1 MPSNNIGRQL
11 SVAVVR
17 DSCTSAAGQNHS
29 VYSKYV
35 HVSHGCCFPIAR
47 TFKVMGYK
55 FNFAR
60 AIINLYTKH
69 WAVSAENFG
78 VSFRGVKTLCDRI
91 YGLF

>member
-1 MPSNNIGRQL
+1 MGGGGSSLG
-11 SVAVVR
+11 
-17 DSCTSAAGQNHS
+17 
-29 VYSKYV
+29 
-35 HVSHGCCFPIAR
+35 FPLLNFYILL
-47 TFKVMGYK
+47 KVKGYN

-78 VSFRGVKTLCDRI
+78 VSFRGVKTLCNRI

>member
-1 MPSNNIGRQL
+1 MF
-11 SVAVVR
+11 
-17 DSCTSAAGQNHS
+17 DSFHYI
-29 VYSKYV
+29 V
-35 HVSHGCCFPIAR
+35 
-47 TFKVMGYK
+47 KVTGYN

-78 VSFRGVKTLCDRI
+78 VSFRGAKTLCDRI

>member
-1 MPSNNIGRQL
+1 MHTH
-11 SVAVVR
+11 VR
-17 DSCTSAAGQNHS
+17 DTCMDGVLYIAMLARAYKLDSA
-29 VYSKYV
+29 
-35 HVSHGCCFPIAR
+35 I
-47 TFKVMGYK
+47 KVTGYN

>member
-1 MPSNNIGRQL
+1 MCVLTCGVYAGVYTYALCVCMFVCAVP
-11 SVAVVR
+11 VAAVL
-17 DSCTSAAGQNHS
+17 
-29 VYSKYV
+29 
-35 HVSHGCCFPIAR
+35 
-47 TFKVMGYK
+47 KVTGYN

-78 VSFRGVKTLCDRI
+78 VSFRGAKTLCDRI

>member
-1 MPSNNIGRQL
+1 MIFQGGFFLGGGGGGGGGHTECLVQGGIH
-11 SVAVVR
+11 A
-17 DSCTSAAGQNHS
+17 T
-29 VYSKYV
+29 
-35 HVSHGCCFPIAR
+35 I
-47 TFKVMGYK
+47 KVMGYN

-78 VSFRGVKTLCDRI
+78 VSFRRAKTLCDRI

>member
-1 MPSNNIGRQL
+1 MGSFTSQGLNISIEL
-11 SVAVVR
+11 
-17 DSCTSAAGQNHS
+17 
-29 VYSKYV
+29 
-35 HVSHGCCFPIAR
+35 
-47 TFKVMGYK
+47 KVTGYN

>member
-1 MPSNNIGRQL
+1 M
-11 SVAVVR
+11 
-17 DSCTSAAGQNHS
+17 
-29 VYSKYV
+29 YMYMYV
-35 HVSHGCCFPIAR
+35 CLTISFCFGVSIKCYQEYI
-47 TFKVMGYK
+47 KVTGYN

-91 YGLF
+91 YDLF

>member
-1 MPSNNIGRQL
+1 MGSHTDQRRQRL
-11 SVAVVR
+11 R
-17 DSCTSAAGQNHS
+17 TSDFRWCIDKPGFWVGKQT
-29 VYSKYV
+29 KL
-35 HVSHGCCFPIAR
+35 
-47 TFKVMGYK
+47 KVTGYN

-60 AIINLYTKH
+60 AIINLYAKH

>member
-1 MPSNNIGRQL
+1 MNHEFSSASCGL
-11 SVAVVR
+11 LVGVVSPECQR
-17 DSCTSAAGQNHS
+17 E
-29 VYSKYV
+29 
-35 HVSHGCCFPIAR
+35 I
-47 TFKVMGYK
+47 KVTGYN

>member
-1 MPSNNIGRQL
+1 MYWY
-11 SVAVVR
+11 VAENSEGKRGVL
-17 DSCTSAAGQNHS
+17 
-29 VYSKYV
+29 
-35 HVSHGCCFPIAR
+35 PIN
-47 TFKVMGYK
+47 FIKVTGYN